1 MFEQPVLATEWFAWE
16 VAKADDTT
24 VRSMGSWARSRI
36 PQFTLSLEGIT
47 SLPAVTFSGGED
59 GPAVDETLDA
69 LRSVSSAAGFVDR
82 YRKAVKDC
90 DAVTYS
96 VPGVG
101 TSTLHARAISFDDM
115 GDDSF
120 AGRSGA
126 LDGFEVIQVGVQSRT
141 SCSACPSSGRTPRT
155 PKTPPPSLST
165 RRRKPSGPAPT
176 GNPLPV

>member
-126 LDGFEVIQVGVQSRT
+126 LDGFEVIQVGVQSEDVVLGLSFFWTDPADAEDAT
-141 SCSACPSSGRTPRT
+141 SVALD
-155 PKTPPPSLST
+155 KTQETLGTST
-165 RRRKPSGPAPT
+165 NG
-176 GNPLPV
+176 